1 MTLRKPNM
9 RILIISHS
17 SYAPPWDEGVKNL
30 VRYIKEFCDSNH
42 VQTRVLSLRK
52 ADNSHSRIPF
62 GSRLRIIYNLY
73 KQTRD
78 FNPDLIFLLTSC
90 RSWLGIKTA
99 LIKLVSGNAPLML
112 YVTSVAKPLR
122 GYRMFLSAKRV
133 MVISPFLKQYFPDAG
148 LIYPV
153 SPLQS
158 LPMKSPPR
166 IRNLNEPL
174 KVLFLGA
181 WEPGR
186 GIEVLIAALGKAKTR
201 MPVHLILAL
210 NSYASLT
217 EKDLTD
223 VIKMHN
229 VEDIVEIKGRVDL
242 VEAYTNCD
250 VVVIPR
256 ADTQRMSFP
265 VRIIEALAMNK
276 PLIVTTICDMGSLIE
291 GAGIAVPPG
300 DAEAMA
306 DAFYLMYRDRDFYK
320 TCVENTKVLTEKY
333 NSNASLHRLLEEF
346 ERVSGR

>member
-1 MTLRKPNM
+1 MKV
-9 RILIISHS
+9 LIISHS
-17 SYAPPWDEGVKNL
+17 PYAPPWDEGVKNL

-42 VQTRVLSLRK
+42 LQTRVLSLR
-52 ADNSHSRIPF
+52 DNNHSRVPF
-62 GSRLRIIYNLY
+62 GSRFRIIYNLY
-73 KQTRD
+73 RQTRD
-78 FNPDLIFLLTSC
+78 FDPDVIFLPTSC

-99 LIKLVSGNAPLML
+99 LIKLVSGNVPLIL

-122 GYRMFLSAKRV
+122 GYRLFLSTRRV
-133 MVISPFLKQYFPDAG
+133 MVISPFLKQYFPEAG
-148 LIYPV
+148 LLYPV

-158 LPMKSPPR
+158 LPTPSTHTRDPD
-166 IRNLNEPL
+166 EPL

-186 GIEVLIAALGKAKTR
+186 GIEVLIAALGKVKQR
-201 MPVHLILAL
+201 IPVHLTLAL

-223 VIKMHN
+223 VIKAN
-229 VEDIVEIKGRVDL
+229 DVEDIIDIKGKVDL

-265 VRIIEALAMNK
+265 VRIIEALAMSK
-276 PLIVTTICDMGSLIE
+276 PLIVTTICDMGNLIE

-306 DAFYLMYRDRDFYK
+306 DAFYLMYNNIDFYK
-320 TCVENTKVLTEKY
+320 TCVENTKVLTQKY
-333 NSNASLHRLLEEF
+333 NSNASLRRLLEEF
-346 ERVSGR
+346 ERASG